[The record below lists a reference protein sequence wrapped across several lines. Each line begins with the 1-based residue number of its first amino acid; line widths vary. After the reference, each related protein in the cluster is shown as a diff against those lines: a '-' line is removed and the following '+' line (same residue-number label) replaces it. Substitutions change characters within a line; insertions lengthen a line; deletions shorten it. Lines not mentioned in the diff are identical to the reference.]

1 MSNKFINDDFIL
13 QTKQSQELYH
23 DYAKNMPII
32 DYHCHLPPKEVEEN
46 KTWTNLTEIWLNGD
60 HYKWR
65 TMRSNGIE
73 EKFCTG
79 DASDYEKF
87 EKFAETMPKLLRNP
101 MYHWCHLELA
111 RYFDIDDLLL
121 SPDTAK
127 EIWDRTK
134 TVINKENFTSRNLM
148 KDSNVVLICTTDDPL
163 DSLEHHIAV
172 KKSGFEVQMLPT
184 WRPDKAMAV
193 EKPEVF
199 VPWLEKLEELTS
211 TDISNFDGFMAAIN
225 KRMDYFDSIGCK
237 LSDHGLETVYAEDC
251 TKTEADAIFDKAKAG
266 KELSKEEV
274 LKFKSIALYELTLM
288 NAERGWTQQIHYGA
302 MRNNNTLMFNKLGP
316 DTGFDSI
323 GDFEI
328 GRPLSKLMDKLNMKG
343 KLAKTILYNLN
354 PSDNYL
360 LATMLGNFQGPEIP
374 GKIQFGSG
382 WWFLDQMEGMKQHI
396 EAVSQESLLSRFVG
410 MLTDSRSFLSY
421 TRHEYFRRILCNI
434 LGDDMAKGLIPND
447 MKLVGNMVKDISY
460 NNAAAYFGFAN
471 LKKY

>member
-1 MSNKFINDDFIL
+1 MNNKFINDDFIL

-32 DYHCHLPPKEVEEN
+32 DYHCHLPPKEVDEN
-46 KTWTNLTEIWLNGD
+46 KTWTNITEIWLNGD

-127 EIWDRTK
+127 EIWDRTEK
-134 TVINKENFTSRNLM
+134 VINKENFTSRNLM

-163 DSLEHHIAV
+163 DNLKHHIAV

-193 EKPEVF
+193 EKTEVF
-199 VPWLEKLEELTS
+199 VPWVEKLEELTS
-211 TDISNFDGFMAAIN
+211 TNISSFDGFMDAIN
-225 KRMDYFDSIGCK
+225 QRMDYFDSIGCK

-251 TKTEADAIFDKAKAG
+251 SRAEADTIFKKAKAG
-266 KELSKEEV
+266 KDLSKEEV
-274 LKFKSIALYELTLM
+274 LKFKSIALYELTMM
-288 NAERGWTQQIHYGA
+288 NAEHGWTQQIHYGA

-328 GRPLSKLMDKLNMKG
+328 GRPLSKLMDRLNMKG

-360 LATMLGNFQGPEIP
+360 LATMLGNFQGSEIP

-396 EAVSQESLLSRFVG
+396 EAVSNESLLSRFVG

-447 MKLVGNMVKDISY
+447 TKLVGNMVKDISY
-460 NNAAAYFGFAN
+460 NNAAAYFGFDN

>member
-1 MSNKFINDDFIL
+1 MSKFINDDFIL
-13 QTKQSQELYH
+13 QTKQAQELYH
-23 DYAKNMPII
+23 NYAKDMPII
-32 DYHCHLPPKEVEEN
+32 DYHCHLPPQEVAEN

-73 EKFCTG
+73 EIFCTG

-87 EKFAETMPKLLRNP
+87 EKFAETMPKLIRNP

-127 EIWDRTK
+127 EIWDRTEAIIK
-134 TVINKENFTSRNLM
+134 KDNFTSRNLM
-148 KDSNVVLICTTDDPL
+148 KDSNVVLTCTTDDPL
-163 DSLEHHIAV
+163 DSLEYHIAV
-172 KKSGFEVQMLPT
+172 KESGFEVQMLPT

-193 EKPEVF
+193 EKKEVF
-199 VPWLEKLEELTS
+199 VPWVEKLEELTS
-211 TDISNFDGFMAAIN
+211 TKVSNFDDFMSAIN
-225 KRMDYFDSIGCK
+225 QRMDHFESVGCK
-237 LSDHGLETVYAEDC
+237 LSDHGVETVYAEDC
-251 TKTEADAIFDKAKAG
+251 SKADADAIFDKARAG
-266 KELSKEEV
+266 KDLSKEEV

-302 MRNNNTLMFNKLGP
+302 IRNNNTKMFEKLGP

-328 GRPLSKLMDKLNMKG
+328 GKPLSKLMDKLNMQD
-343 KLAKTILYNLN
+343 KLAKTILYSLN
-354 PSDNYL
+354 PRDNYL
-360 LATMLGNFQGPEIP
+360 LATMLGNFQGSEIP
-374 GKIQFGSG
+374 GKIQLGSG
-382 WWFLDQMEGMKQHI
+382 WWFLDQIDGMTQQI
-396 EAVSQESLLSRFVG
+396 EAVSQEGLLSRFVG

-447 MKLVGNMVKDISY
+447 IKLVGNMVKDISY
-460 NNAAAYFGFAN
+460 NNAATYFGFDN
-471 LKKY
+471 LKTY

>member
-1 MSNKFINDDFIL
+1 MSKFINDDFVL
-13 QTKQSQELYH
+13 QTKQSKELYH
-23 DYAKNMPII
+23 DYAKDMPII
-32 DYHCHLPPKEVEEN
+32 DYHCHLPPEEVAEN
-46 KTWTNLTEIWLNGD
+46 KTWNNLSELWLYGD

-73 EKFCTG
+73 EKYCTG
-79 DASDYEKF
+79 DADDYEKF
-87 EKFAETMPKLLRNP
+87 EKFAETMPRLLRNP

-111 RYFDIDDLLL
+111 RYFDIDDVLL

-127 EIWDRTK
+127 DIWDRTEEIIK
-134 TVINKENFTSRNLM
+134 QPDFNCRNLM
-148 KDSNVVLICTTDDPL
+148 KQSNVVLTCTTDDPL

-172 KKSGFEVQMLPT
+172 KESGFEVQMLPT

-199 VPWLEKLEELTS
+199 VPWVEKLENLTS
-211 TDISNFDGFMAAIN
+211 TKLSNFDDFMAAIN
-225 KRMDYFDSIGCK
+225 VRMDHFESVGCK
-237 LSDHGLETVYAEDC
+237 LSDHGLETVHAEEC
-251 TKTEADAIFDKAKAG
+251 SKSEADAIFDKARAG
-266 KELSKEEV
+266 RELSKEEI
-274 LKFKSIALYELTLM
+274 LRFKSVTLYELTLM

-302 MRNNNTLMFNKLGP
+302 MRNNNTKMFEKLGP
-316 DTGFDSI
+316 DVGFDSI

-328 GRPLSKLMDKLNMKG
+328 GKPLSRLMDKLNMQD

-360 LATMLGNFQGPEIP
+360 LASMLGNFQGSEIP

-382 WWFLDQMEGMKQHI
+382 WWFLDQMEGMTQHI
-396 EAVSQESLLSRFVG
+396 EAVSQEGLLSRFVG

-434 LGDDMAKGLIPND
+434 LGNDMAKGLIPND
-447 MKLVGNMVKDISY
+447 IKLVGNMVKDISY
-460 NNAAAYFGFAN
+460 NNAATYFGFDN
-471 LKKY
+471 LKIY